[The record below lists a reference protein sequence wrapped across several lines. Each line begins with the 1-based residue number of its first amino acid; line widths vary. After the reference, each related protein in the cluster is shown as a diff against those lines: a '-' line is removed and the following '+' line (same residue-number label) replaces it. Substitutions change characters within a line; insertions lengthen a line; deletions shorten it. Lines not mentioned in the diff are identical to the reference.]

1 MKIRFSVVLALSF
14 LLSCSSNNDNDNGT
28 NPPDPTAADI
38 LGSVNLYD
46 EGTTQIDNSN
56 MTVRVEGTSKSA
68 TTDAEGDFVLSDVTF
83 GTLTLVYEKTG
94 YGTFKRFNLQ
104 HANGNTI
111 ISENASLGEKSTTS
125 ITNLEASVEDGTISI
140 ATTIDPDASIGNTR
154 YLRYFFST
162 ESNVSN
168 EDYQAVLDA
177 LQAQINPYNL
187 NLTTASLEALGF
199 QSGQTVYVKCYG
211 ESFWSNQYDD
221 PDLGTTVFPNLNMNA
236 ADAVSFVV
244 P

>member
-1 MKIRFSVVLALSF
+1 MKIRISLILALAF
-14 LLSCSSNNDNDNGT
+14 LWSCSSNGDDDT
-28 NPPDPTAADI
+28 SPPDPTSADI
-38 LGSVNLYD
+38 RGSVNLYD

-68 TTDAEGDFVLSDVTF
+68 TTDAQGDFVLSDVTF
-83 GTLTLVYEKTG
+83 GTLTLVYEKSG
-94 YGTFKRFNLQ
+94 YGTFKKFNVQ

-111 ISENASLGEKSTTS
+111 ISEDPSLGEKSTTS
-125 ITNLEASVEDGTISI
+125 IANLGATVEGSTITIAATTEPEASS
-140 ATTIDPDASIGNTR
+140 GNPR
-154 YLRYFFST
+154 YIRYFFST
-162 ESNVSN
+162 ESDVSGDN
-168 EDYQAVLDA
+168 YQAVLDVI
-177 LQAQINPYNL
+177 QAQANPYNL

-211 ESFWSNQYDD
+211 ESFYSNQYED
-221 PDLGTTVFPNLNMNA
+221 PDLSTTVFPNLNMNS